1 MTSSAAPW
9 RLDRLPAAA
18 REAAELASA
27 GAGLSLAAWLTRL
40 IHDTAAAEGV
50 TWRDT
55 TVIEFARKN
64 ATATAAIPAT
74 PVLAPEEPRL
84 PRAATVPGATMLP
97 VAAIRP
103 VGLGTRQG
111 EDVPEE
117 LVSDLAQR
125 GVRQPLRVRRAADG
139 DNRYELICGHRR
151 WRAAQRIGL
160 AQVPATICSDDD
172 GQAVLASLA
181 ENLARGDLSII
192 EEAQAYFRLLTRCAI
207 ALEAITQASGR
218 DRQHI
223 IRRLRLLGLSQKLR
237 QAIASGAISA
247 SHADLLLDA
256 SNPEGLAEAILA
268 ENLSVE
274 GARQRLGTARKS
286 EASP

>member
-1 MTSSAAPW
+1 MTPSAAPW

-18 REAAELASA
+18 REAAELAST
-27 GAGLSLAAWLTRL
+27 GAGLTLSAWLTRL

-55 TVIEFARKN
+55 TVVEFARKTASASAAPV
-64 ATATAAIPAT
+64 ATLTA
-74 PVLAPEEPRL
+74 EEPRL
-84 PRAATVPGATMLP
+84 ARPAMIPGATMLP

-103 VGLGTRQG
+103 VGLGTRHG
-111 EDVPEE
+111 EEVPEE
-117 LVSDLAQR
+117 MVSDLAQR
-125 GVRQPLRVRRAADG
+125 GVRQPLRVRRAAEG

-160 AQVPATICSDDD
+160 AQVPATIGTDDD

-207 ALEAITQASGR
+207 EIDAITQACGR
-218 DRQHI
+218 ERQHI

-237 QAIASGAISA
+237 QAIAAGALSPA
-247 SHADLLLDA
+247 HADLLLDA
-256 SNPEGLAEAILA
+256 TNPEGLADAIIA

-274 GARQRLGTARKS
+274 GARQRMGGARKS
-286 EASP
+286 EPSP